1 MITQLGRLQP
11 RPERPT
17 VITVLAI
24 SPFEEDHAI
33 LCEIFRHSQWKLYSA
48 YTWREAFQVLERA
61 DISLVICERECPEGN
76 WRELFQRIE
85 EKGNPVPFVVCS
97 ESPGLE
103 LWAEVVNL
111 GAFDALA
118 KPFDMFDV
126 LRMVPASWQYYS
138 HQLRRAT
145 SA

>member
-11 RPERPT
+11 CRERPT
-17 VITVLAI
+17 VITILAI
-24 SPFEEDHAI
+24 SPFEEDHAR
-33 LCEIFRHSQWKLYSA
+33 LREIFSHTNWKLYSA
-48 YTWREAFQVLERA
+48 HTWREAFQVLERV

-76 WRELFQRIE
+76 WRELFGRIE
-85 EKGNPVPFVVCS
+85 EQGNPVPFVVCS

-103 LWAEVVNL
+103 LWAEAINL
-111 GAFDALA
+111 GAFDVLA
-118 KPFDMFDV
+118 KPFDMVDV
-126 LRMVPASWQYYS
+126 LRMVPASWQYYR

>member
-1 MITQLGRLQP
+1 MITQLGKLQP
-11 RPERPT
+11 RPERRT
-17 VITVLAI
+17 VITILAI
-24 SPFEEDHAI
+24 SPFEEDHAS
-33 LCEIFRHSQWKLYSA
+33 LREIFRHSQWKLYSA

-76 WRELFQRIE
+76 WRELFERIE
-85 EKGNPVPFVVCS
+85 EKGNSVPFVVCS

-103 LWAEVVNL
+103 LWAEAVNQ

-118 KPFDMFDV
+118 KPFDMVDV
-126 LRMVPASWQYYS
+126 LRMVPASWQYYR